1 MSLPGIDGS
10 HTLVIFHHVPQMV
23 PSRIMR
29 LAHAHRVVR
38 EVDIAVVAYNEPQQS
53 VKIREVCRVT
63 LKHLQKSA
71 QKVSLTSS
79 LINET
84 LGNTYILAS

>member
-79 LINET
+79 LIN
-84 LGNTYILAS
+84 GA

>member
-1 MSLPGIDGS
+1 
-10 HTLVIFHHVPQMV
+10 
-23 PSRIMR
+23 MR

-53 VKIREVCRVT
+53 VKVLEVCRGT

-71 QKVSLTSS
+71 RKVSLASS
-79 LINET
+79 LINGA